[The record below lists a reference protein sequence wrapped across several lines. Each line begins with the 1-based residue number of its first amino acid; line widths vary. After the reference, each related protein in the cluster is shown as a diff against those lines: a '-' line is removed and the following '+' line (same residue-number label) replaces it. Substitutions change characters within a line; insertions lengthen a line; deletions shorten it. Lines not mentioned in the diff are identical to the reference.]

1 MAWRGEAQRESEREN
16 GEMQQREKKKRNMK
30 TD

>member
-1 MAWRGEAQRESEREN
+1 MAWRGEAGRESEREN
-16 GEMQQREKKKRNMK
+16 GEMQQREKKRNMK

>member
-16 GEMQQREKKKRNMK
+16 GEMQQREKKRNMK